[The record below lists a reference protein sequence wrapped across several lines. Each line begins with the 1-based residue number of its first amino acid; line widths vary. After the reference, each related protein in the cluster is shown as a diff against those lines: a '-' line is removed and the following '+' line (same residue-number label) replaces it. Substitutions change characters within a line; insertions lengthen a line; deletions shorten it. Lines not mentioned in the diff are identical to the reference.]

1 MDERE
6 LQKRNRGNFG
16 VKMETKFYDNY
27 GLLIILCLVKK
38 RIIGEDKG
46 SQENKQTVTT
56 QIKVQELDELKSIR
70 MEVHD
75 NVISMS
81 LSGLNRY
88 TVTHTWAYMLIYQKC
103 QSNN

>member
-1 MDERE
+1 MRGSYKKE
-6 LQKRNRGNFG
+6 NRGNFW
-16 VKMETKFYDNY
+16 VKTETKFYDNY
-27 GLLIILCLVKK
+27 GLLIILCPVKK
-38 RIIGEDKG
+38 RIIREDKG

-75 NVISMS
+75 NIISMS

-88 TVTHTWAYMLIYQKC
+88 TVTQMWAYMLIYQKC